1 MNPDTLDQIA
11 MMIGRLHEQRNILM
25 NEIERLLNS
34 HQHGSEY
41 RPCRE
46 ANRVLAEVQR
56 LKQK

>member
-1 MNPDTLDQIA
+1 

-34 HQHGSEY
+34 HQHGSEC

-46 ANRVLAEVQR
+46 ANWALAEVRR